1 MTIDVEVLIHDH
13 RKAVSTVDGLEFHT
27 VPSLLSQL
35 RDAVFGGSVAD
46 GAGSAMKAKLP
57 IQAAALDLYML
68 VDRQITEA
76 WVAAFARVPNA
87 DRPEALLAEWAAWAA
102 PETLVTVAGRDVYA
116 PDAVAGWV
124 RAVEDYFDPPRLAE
138 ISAACYSCG
147 ERYVFRPVDGETVR
161 SSALSF
167 RRDRDTGETLDARC
181 GACEMVWLPSQF
193 RYLAEQLGKAA
204 Q

>member
-1 MTIDVEVLIHDH
+1 MAVDVEQLVHDH
-13 RKAVSTVDGLEFHT
+13 KKAVNTVDGIEFHS

-35 RDAVFGGSVAD
+35 RDAVFGGSVSD
-46 GAGSAMKAKLP
+46 GAGGGAKSKLP

-76 WVAAFARVPNA
+76 WVAAFASVPNA
-87 DRPEALLAEWAAWAA
+87 DRPEALLAEWAAWAS
-102 PETLVTVAGRDVYA
+102 PETLVVVAGRDVYA
-116 PDAVAGWV
+116 DAAVSGWV
-124 RAVEDYFDPPRLAE
+124 QAIESYFSPPRLAE
-138 ISAACYSCG
+138 ISAPCLSCG
-147 ERYVFRPVDGETVR
+147 ERWVHRSVDGETVR

-193 RYLAEQLGKAA
+193 RYLAEQLGKTGE
-204 Q
+204 